1 MYLLDN
7 VMLSKSTFLIIL
19 KAQVNIFFIIKVKIL
34 MLSRLSCRSLPPPLL
49 LTTRLTIVIILGAH
63 NPISLLQ

>member
-34 MLSRLSCRSLPPPLL
+34 MLSRLSSRSLPPPPF
-49 LTTRLTIVIILGAH
+49 VDY
-63 NPISLLQ
+63 